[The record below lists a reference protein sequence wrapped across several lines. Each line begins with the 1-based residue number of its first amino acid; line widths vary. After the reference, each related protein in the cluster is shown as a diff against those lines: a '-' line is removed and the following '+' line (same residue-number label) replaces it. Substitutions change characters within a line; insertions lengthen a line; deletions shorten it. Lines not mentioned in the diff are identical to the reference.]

1 MVGMENCAMEMTMN
15 PNSIVPLYA
24 QIVEQLQYD
33 IKNGMYSKNGRLP
46 PRPNCLSSTASA
58 ASRSVGQ

>member
-1 MVGMENCAMEMTMN
+1 MEVTVN

-33 IKNGMYSKNGRLP
+33 IKNGMYSKSGRLP
-46 PRPNCLSSTASA
+46 TESELSEQYGV
-58 ASRSVGQ
+58 SRITVRRAVD